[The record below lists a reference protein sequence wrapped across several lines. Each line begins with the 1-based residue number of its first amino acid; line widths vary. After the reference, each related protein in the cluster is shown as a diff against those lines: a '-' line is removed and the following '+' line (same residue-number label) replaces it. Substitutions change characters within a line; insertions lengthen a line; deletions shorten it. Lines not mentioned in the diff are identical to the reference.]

1 MAVQRI
7 SRAFKDVSLSFDR
20 HPITNDILVLKN
32 EDAIKRSI
40 RNLIQTMPSER
51 FFNPY
56 LGSEVKT
63 SLFEF
68 VDFGTSS
75 ILEEQIKIAID
86 NYEPRVENA
95 KVVVVPR
102 ANDNSFEINVSF
114 TIIGQDIPPQKFTYI
129 LAVSYTH
136 LTLPTNRE
144 V

>member
-129 LAVSYTH
+129 LEAS
-136 LTLPTNRE
+136 R
-144 V
+144 

>member
-20 HPITNDILVLKN
+20 HPVTNDILVLKN

-102 ANDNSFEINVSF
+102 ANDNTFEINVSF

-129 LAVSYTH
+129 LEAT
-136 LTLPTNRE
+136 R
-144 V
+144 

>member
-7 SRAFKDVSLSFDR
+7 SRAFKDISLSFDR
-20 HPITNDILVLKN
+20 HPVTNDILVLKN

-129 LAVSYTH
+129 LEAT
-136 LTLPTNRE
+136 R
-144 V
+144 

>member
-20 HPITNDILVLKN
+20 HPVTNDILVLKN

-129 LAVSYTH
+129 LEAT
-136 LTLPTNRE
+136 R
-144 V
+144 

>member
-7 SRAFKDVSLSFDR
+7 SRAFKDISLSFDR
-20 HPITNDILVLKN
+20 HPVTNDILVLKN

-102 ANDNSFEINVSF
+102 ANDNSFEISVTF
-114 TIIGQDIPPQKFTYI
+114 TIIGQDVPPQKFSYI
-129 LAVSYTH
+129 LEAT
-136 LTLPTNRE
+136 R
-144 V
+144 

>member
-1 MAVQRI
+1 MAVQRT

-20 HPITNDILVLKN
+20 HPVTNDILVLKN

-114 TIIGQDIPPQKFTYI
+114 TIIGQDIPPQKFNYI
-129 LAVSYTH
+129 LEAT
-136 LTLPTNRE
+136 R
-144 V
+144 

>member
-7 SRAFKDVSLSFDR
+7 SRAFKDISLSFDR
-20 HPITNDILVLKN
+20 HPVTNDILVLKN

-40 RNLIQTMPSER
+40 RNLLQTMPSER

-102 ANDNSFEINVSF
+102 ANDNSFEISVTF
-114 TIIGQDIPPQKFTYI
+114 TIIGQDVPPQKFSYI
-129 LAVSYTH
+129 LEAT
-136 LTLPTNRE
+136 R
-144 V
+144 